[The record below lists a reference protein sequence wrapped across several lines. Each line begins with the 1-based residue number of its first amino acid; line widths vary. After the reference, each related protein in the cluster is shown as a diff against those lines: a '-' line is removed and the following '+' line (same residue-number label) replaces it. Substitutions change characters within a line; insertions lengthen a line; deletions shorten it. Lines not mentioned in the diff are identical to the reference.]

1 MCLVPPDFSSGSCDS
16 NGTESGGDRTKG
28 ALTIMD
34 PIVIVDVVV
43 VSLCPIRDSIIVVQ
57 TLTSTV

>member
-1 MCLVPPDFSSGSCDS
+1 
-16 NGTESGGDRTKG
+16 
-28 ALTIMD
+28 MD